1 MACVGDYR
9 LDKQIVLWGLK
20 NLLAEEDVPNSTK
33 VVSWAPTIWKQKLF
47 TLKNLSEKW
56 TEFVQNARENGET
69 FAAFF
74 ASVEQVQVSEKNIWL
89 TVKNQFYAD
98 WAMADTNLAG
108 LKNVLDYYVE
118 LPVGTRLTVM
128 ADQSQKSVEIQQDR
142 KAKQDKMLRRYEK
155 QENRKG
161 QDAVKSISAG
171 GGSG

>member
-1 MACVGDYR
+1 M
-9 LDKQIVLWGLK
+9 
-20 NLLAEEDVPNSTK
+20 
-33 VVSWAPTIWKQKLF
+33 
-47 TLKNLSEKW
+47 
-56 TEFVQNARENGET
+56 
-69 FAAFF
+69 
-74 ASVEQVQVSEKNIWL
+74 
-89 TVKNQFYAD
+89 KNQFYAD

-128 ADQSQKSVEIQQDR
+128 ADQSQKSAEIQQDR